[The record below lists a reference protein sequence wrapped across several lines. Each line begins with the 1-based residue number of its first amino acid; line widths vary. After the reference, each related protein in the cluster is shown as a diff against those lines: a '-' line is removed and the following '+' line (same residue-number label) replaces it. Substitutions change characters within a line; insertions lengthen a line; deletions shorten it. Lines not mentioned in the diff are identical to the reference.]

1 VTVAIETPSGQ
12 PGQPPVARIRV
23 VHTTEFD
30 YPRAVVA
37 SHNEARIHPL
47 TDARQVVRSCTIDIK
62 PATWVDEY
70 RDGWGTEVTAF
81 EVLIPHKRL
90 KIVADSLVEIRDEG
104 EAADDVWASATLTWE
119 DLATDAITD
128 EFGVYLAQSPTTTP
142 PDEVLAVA
150 QTAAAGLTP
159 AAAAPAICLAIR
171 DQLEYVPGVTSVHTP
186 ACEAWAHHRG
196 VCQDMAHLCIGALRG
211 MGIPARYVSGYLIPK
226 AGAEIGETVAG
237 ESHAWLEFWA
247 GEWIGFDPTNRRFI
261 GTDHVLVARGREYGD
276 VPPLKGVY
284 AGAGASEL
292 KVSVEMTRLA

>member
-1 VTVAIETPSGQ
+1 VTAIPMAVPTRH
-12 PGQPPVARIRV
+12 VRV

-47 TDARQVVRSCTIDIK
+47 TDERQVVRTCTIDIK
-62 PATWVDEY
+62 PATWIDEY

-90 KIVADSLVEIRDEG
+90 KIVADSLVEIREDLQDG
-104 EAADDVWASATLTWE
+104 AVWGAATLTWA
-119 DLATDAITD
+119 DLKTDAVSD
-128 EFGVYLAQSPTTTP
+128 EYGVYLAQSPTTMP
-142 PDEVLAVA
+142 PDEVLALA
-150 QTAAAGLTP
+150 EQAAAGLP
-159 AAAAPAICLAIR
+159 PVEAAPAICLAIR

-186 ACEAWAHHRG
+186 ACEAWADHRG
-196 VCQDMAHLCIGALRG
+196 VCQDMAHLCLGALRG
-211 MGIPARYVSGYLIPK
+211 MGIPARYVSGYLMPK

-237 ESHAWLEFWA
+237 ESHAWIEFWV
-247 GEWIGFDPTNRRFI
+247 GDWVGYDPTNRRFI
-261 GTDHVLVARGREYGD
+261 GTDHVLVGRGREYGD

-284 AGAGASEL
+284 AGAGASDL